1 MERIVINP
9 VQCIDKY
16 QEDNRLIQSV
26 MACGSGNKSHAIK
39 PAHVHMVY
47 EPIWLGKPW
56 GLSYLKWKDAKEAQL
71 ERKGS
76 KIIGAPFPMRLVQE
90 DPLRLQSIVARTDG
104 LLFFNWMLHRAKA
117 ILKERYSWLYARVVL
132 AYEDLQFKTLFTHSV
147 VQFPESYTGL
157 YHATLH
163 HIHKTKAEQK
173 REFQTGD
180 LIDIGSVLSRKKRV
194 FVVGLIPRRLRV
206 LVMRADG
213 LHYLFGLWKLR
224 KIRRNPQL
232 VELLL
237 EGSYPEITLE
247 ERKPSR
253 WQSLWP
259 KPRRGNEPKQD
270 TAWFDDLFNDW

>member
-1 MERIVINP
+1 MERLVINP

-16 QEDNRLIQSV
+16 QEDNRLMQSV
-26 MACGSGNKSHAIK
+26 MASGGKNHAIK
-39 PAHVHMVY
+39 PAHVHIVY
-47 EPIWLGKPW
+47 EPIWLGKAW

-90 DPLRLQSIVARTDG
+90 DPLRRQSIVARTDR
-104 LLFFNWMLHRAKA
+104 LLFFNWMFHRAKA
-117 ILKERYSWLYARVVL
+117 ILKERYSWLHARVVL
-132 AYEDLQFKTLFTHSV
+132 AYEDLYYKTLFTHSV
-147 VQFPESYTGL
+147 VQIPESFTGL
-157 YHATLH
+157 H
-163 HIHKTKAEQK
+163 HVSISKVHKTKDAQK
-173 REFQTGD
+173 RELQTGD

-213 LHYLFGLWKLR
+213 LHYLSGLWKLR

-237 EGSYPEITLE
+237 EGEYPEITVK

-253 WQSLWP
+253 WQRLWP
-259 KPRRGNEPKQD
+259 HPRRDIRTEQD
-270 TAWFDDLFNDW
+270 STQSIDLFKDW